1 MNIWQKYTTD
11 ERLAM
16 LQKAASEEK
25 INEYAIEKDWWVSII
40 LFALS
45 KTSCGMYLQFKGGT
59 SLSKAWGLIDRFS
72 EDIDLAINRS
82 FFSLPD
88 ETAQQRATIRRNAF
102 HYVKEKLIDELDNEL
117 KTIGVKDYSIQFL
130 SSNSS
135 AVISTFQVNYES
147 IMNTPLEELLPN
159 VKVEISSM
167 SLEEP
172 YEEKPIFT
180 LIHKYYPEID
190 NKIQCLF
197 KTVLP
202 ERTFLEK
209 IFLLN
214 EEQQKD
220 KPRINRMS
228 RHLYDIEKMMD
239 MSFATAAFDDI
250 KLYRK
255 IVNHRKI
262 FNNISGIDY
271 NKNLPAII
279 NICPGDKYLGE
290 WEKDYQQ
297 LQASFIYGKSLPFNQ
312 LLERMKELTKRIR
325 KIDLQE
331 L

>member
-25 INEYAIEKDWWVSII
+25 INEHAIEKDWWVSII

-45 KTSCGMYLQFKGGT
+45 KTSCGNYLQFKGGT
-59 SLSKAWGLIDRFS
+59 SLSKAWGLVDRFS

-82 FFSLPD
+82 FFGLPD

-147 IMNTPLEELLPN
+147 IMNSPLESLHPN

-167 SLEEP
+167 SLNEP
-172 YEEKPIFT
+172 HEEKPIFT
-180 LIHKYYPEID
+180 LINKYYHGIDREI
-190 NKIQCLF
+190 KCLF

-220 KPRINRMS
+220 KPRMSRMS

-239 MSFATAAFDDI
+239 TPFATAALENI
-250 KLYRK
+250 ELYRI

-271 NKNLPAII
+271 SKNLPAVI
-279 NICPGDKYLGE
+279 NICPEDKYLDE
-290 WEKDYQQ
+290 WEKDYRQ
-297 LQASFIYGKSLPFNQ
+297 LQADFIYGESLPFKQ
-312 LLERMKELTKRIR
+312 LLERMKELTEKIM